1 MVTKPST
8 EQTQDFSIH
17 NEDFPALP
25 GPNYK
30 DPTLNN
36 DDSKTVSHT
45 AHWQNF
51 FIFFVRRV
59 QIKRI
64 EINTCTIFPAYWFFS
79 PFPLE
84 LELHKQEHIQ
94 CRWAQVSRRQDG
106 LSTEQQ
112 PEERDSGV
120 AWWWVFTANRIA
132 AIPPKQPFLIAL
144 SEAVGR
150 ANLHLGLDNYQLSYS
165 EETQQN
171 NVHCNTAIITF
182 PLIYLWSWVQRGI
195 QLVCSQS
202 VVINAEVIWH

>member
-1 MVTKPST
+1 MHY
-8 EQTQDFSIH
+8 FSCLLI
-17 NEDFPALP
+17 
-25 GPNYK
+25 
-30 DPTLNN
+30 
-36 DDSKTVSHT
+36 
-45 AHWQNF
+45 
-51 FIFFVRRV
+51 
-59 QIKRI
+59 
-64 EINTCTIFPAYWFFS
+64 FFS

-165 EETQQN
+165 EETN
-171 NVHCNTAIITF
+171 KITF
-182 PLIYLWSWVQRGI
+182 IVTQP
-195 QLVCSQS
+195 
-202 VVINAEVIWH
+202 